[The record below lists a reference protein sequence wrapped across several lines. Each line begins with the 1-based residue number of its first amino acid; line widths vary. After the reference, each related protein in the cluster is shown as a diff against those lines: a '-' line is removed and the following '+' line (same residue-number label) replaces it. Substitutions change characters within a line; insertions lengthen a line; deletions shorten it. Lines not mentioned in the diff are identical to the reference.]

1 MGNMGNMGNMDRR
14 NFVKAA
20 ALGSL
25 LTGNGRL
32 GWALPDAREK
42 AADTAHADAR
52 HADGPLAARY
62 ELTLSRVLH
71 GEGPAYTEEFL
82 LADVRPEAVRRFTE
96 YSGDLSG
103 RYIGALATSARTS
116 GRSFAGLD
124 SLVAKVIA
132 RQKTAGYFG
141 AGFNAES
148 PIDEDLALLWGNG
161 RLLVGLLEYYRL
173 KPDAAVLAAC
183 KRLGDWL
190 VKIGPLMLSDQM
202 REAFG
207 AKHFASS
214 YICWMQQTE
223 GLANLYK
230 VTKDE
235 RYGKLAAE
243 VAAVVERRPGDHV
256 HGYLTSLRGVMDLHE
271 ATGDAKYLAQ
281 CEEAWAEVAGSRDA
295 LITGGVPEGWSPNNH
310 RTEGCG
316 ECDWARLTLMLWK
329 ATEKKVY
336 LEAAERTIFNELAFN
351 QFSTGDFGHRVYTE
365 TGLPAQGAARA
376 WWCCTLH
383 GLRAFPDVEGSVFRS
398 TAEGLWFDLPLDGRM
413 PAGESQIGALR
424 AVASSTLGE
433 NGTVR
438 ITITAAGTGTD
449 SLYLRKPKWA
459 EGVEI
464 RTSGSAKEYPAGDGY
479 VGLDRVWVAGDTVEV
494 KYAMGLRSEAAGG
507 ERVAYF
513 YGPWL
518 LGASAADNPAYFNEL
533 TAGNRLVRGEERAL
547 GGVQPKRAFVVPVA
561 ATEAACLPA
570 EYPDQPGRVVL
581 RALAEQ
587 TGMETTGWELRFL
600 GAKQG

>member
-1 MGNMGNMGNMDRR
+1 MDRR
-14 NFVKAA
+14 KFVKTA
-20 ALGSL
+20 ALVPL
-25 LTGNGRL
+25 LAGNGRL
-32 GWALPDAREK
+32 GWAS
-42 AADTAHADAR
+42 ADA
-52 HADGPLAARY
+52 HEKSAETAPATGDGQLAARY
-62 ELTLSRVLH
+62 ELTLNRVLQ
-71 GEGPAYTEEFL
+71 GGSPAYTEEFL
-82 LADVRPEAVRRFTE
+82 LADVRSEAVRRFTE

-103 RYIGALATSARTS
+103 RYIGALATVARTS

-132 RQKTAGYFG
+132 RQKAAGYFG

-173 KPDAAVLAAC
+173 KPDAAVLAAS

-190 VKIGPLMLSDQM
+190 IKIGPLMLSDSM

-223 GLANLYK
+223 GLANLYMA
-230 VTKDE
+230 TKDE
-235 RYGKLAAE
+235 RYRKLAE
-243 VAAVVERRPGDHV
+243 QVAAVIERRPGDHV
-256 HGYLTSLRGVMDLHE
+256 HGYLTSLRGVMDLYD

-316 ECDWARLTLMLWK
+316 ECDWARLTLTLWK
-329 ATEKKVY
+329 TTRKKVY
-336 LEAAERTIFNELAFN
+336 LEAAERTVFNELAFN
-351 QFSTGDFGHRVYTE
+351 QFSTGDFGHRVYTA

-383 GLRAFPDVEGSVFRS
+383 GLRVFPDVEGSVFRS
-398 TAEGLWFDLPLDGRM
+398 TAEGLWYDLPLGGRM
-413 PAGESQIGALR
+413 PGGTSEPGALR
-424 AVASSTLGE
+424 AVASSTLDE

-438 ITITAAGTGTD
+438 ITITAAGTGMD
-449 SLYLRKPKWA
+449 SLFIRKPKW
-459 EGVEI
+459 VETVEL
-464 RTSGSAKEYPAGDGY
+464 RTSGTAREYPAGEGY
-479 VGLDRVWVAGDTVEV
+479 VGLDRIWVAGDTVEV
-494 KYAMGLRSEAAGG
+494 KYGMGLRSEATGE

-533 TAGNRLVRGEERAL
+533 TAGNQLERGKEQAAA
-547 GGVQPKRAFVVPVA
+547 GAQPRRTFLVPVA
-561 ATEAACLPA
+561 ATEVACLPA

-581 RALAEQ
+581 RAIAEQ
-587 TGMETTGWELRFL
+587 TGHETTGWELRFL
-600 GAKQG
+600 GTKQG